1 MGSQDISKIVCFYL
15 RSHGYKHS
23 LQVFYSTIASEAP
36 AISLLILV
44 PEIVPI
50 GITLI
55 SACIVCLFMVTYL
68 PYIYPI
74 NNVDINPLIVII
86 TVGKKYH

>member
-1 MGSQDISKIVCFYL
+1 MGISIAFRSFTL
-15 RSHGYKHS
+15 R
-23 LQVFYSTIASEAP
+23 IASEAP

-55 SACIVCLFMVTYL
+55 SACTVCLFMVTYL

>member
-1 MGSQDISKIVCFYL
+1 
-15 RSHGYKHS
+15 
-23 LQVFYSTIASEAP
+23 
-36 AISLLILV
+36 LLILI

-55 SACIVCLFMVTYL
+55 SVCIVCLFMVTYL
-68 PYIYPI
+68 LYTYPI

-86 TVGKKYH
+86 AVGQKYH

>member
-1 MGSQDISKIVCFYL
+1 M
-15 RSHGYKHS
+15 
-23 LQVFYSTIASEAP
+23 
-36 AISLLILV
+36 LILV
-44 PEIVPI
+44 PEIVPIVVPI

>member
-1 MGSQDISKIVCFYL
+1 MGISIAFRSFTL
-15 RSHGYKHS
+15 R
-23 LQVFYSTIASEAP
+23 IASKAS

-86 TVGKKYH
+86 AVGQKYH